1 MHDWTKYIRVVRTGK
16 VLNAAVDWQTKI
28 NIDKLIEPCQL
39 QAVENVIS
47 NVKLRQKWLYL
58 YHFHQKYS

>member
-16 VLNAAVDWQTKI
+16 VLNAVVDWQTKI

-39 QAVENVIS
+39 QAVENVIL
-47 NVKLRQKWLYL
+47 NVKLRQRLYY
-58 YHFHQKYS
+58 YHFLQKYL